1 MKKIIL
7 ILTLLILSISAFFIL
22 NKIQNSTKQPKNS
35 THIIWKKLP
44 IIHLQDLK
52 KKMPIEVTK
61 EEIVNNTQHINDI
74 ISEYLLKEGLKQ
86 NQVAFSYYNTTTNAY
101 AHFNERQIMTLG
113 STYKLPLNMVVTDK
127 INQKLFSDNT
137 IIRVRTLDNRQDE
150 EYLEFIEHYG
160 KETSIYNLQTT
171 SLIYSNNTSSESL
184 IMLLGGWG
192 QMIREI
198 QKYGFYISFNDNSS
212 STLNFI
218 EGMRYLYNN
227 ADSYTAII
235 ERLLIANPNEFYQS
249 VSSDIAIAHKYGLYA
264 DAQNDIAIVY
274 SEEPYLIVLFTSNL
288 TYKQFCEVSDLIHS
302 WHTYNE
308 KANS

>member
-22 NKIQNSTKQPKNS
+22 NKIQNSTKQPKNN
-35 THIIWKKLP
+35 THIIWKKIP

-52 KKMPIEVTK
+52 KKMPIEVIK
-61 EEIVNNTQHINDI
+61 EETVTNTQHINDI
-74 ISEYLLKEGLKQ
+74 VSEYLSKEGLNQ
-86 NQVAFSYYNTTTNAY
+86 NQVAFSYYNTTTNIY
-101 AHFNERQIMTLG
+101 VHFNEKQIMTLG
-113 STYKLPLNMVVTDK
+113 STYKLPLNMVITDK
-127 INQKLFSDNT
+127 INQGLFNDNT
-137 IIRVRTLDNRQDE
+137 IIGVRTLDNREDE
-150 EYLEFIEHYG
+150 EYLYFINQYG
-160 KETSIYNLQTT
+160 KETSIYNLQNT

-184 IMLLGGWG
+184 IMLLGGWSN
-192 QMIREI
+192 MIHQI
-198 QKYGFYISFNDNSS
+198 QKYGFYISLSDNFA
-212 STLNFI
+212 STSDFI

-227 ADSYTAII
+227 ANAYDTII

>member
-1 MKKIIL
+1 MKKIISL
-7 ILTLLILSISAFFIL
+7 FVFLLLSLLIFFIL
-22 NKIQNSTKQPKNS
+22 NKKQHIDNN
-35 THIIWKKLP
+35 THIIWKKIP

-52 KKMPIEVTK
+52 KEIPIEVIK
-61 EEIVNNTQHINDI
+61 EETVTNTQHINDI
-74 ISEYLLKEGLKQ
+74 ISEYLSKEGLSQ
-86 NQVAFSYYNTTTNAY
+86 NQVAFSYYNTTTNIY
-101 AHFNERQIMTLG
+101 VHFNEKQIMTLG
-113 STYKLPLNMVVTDK
+113 STYKLPLNMVITDK
-127 INQKLFSDNT
+127 INQGLFNDNT
-137 IIRVRTLDNRQDE
+137 IIGVRTLDNREDE
-150 EYLEFIEHYG
+150 EYLDFINQHG
-160 KETSIYNLQTT
+160 KETSIYNLQNT

-184 IMLLGGWG
+184 IMLLGGWSN
-192 QMIREI
+192 MIHQI
-198 QKYGFYISFNDNSS
+198 QKYGFYISLSDNFA
-212 STLNFI
+212 STSDFI

-227 ADSYTAII
+227 ANAYDTII

-302 WHTYNE
+302 WHIYNE